1 MKTLLESMKDKNNK
15 IQKKLK
21 DRKLFNKIHVWEK
34 DAVADSVDIDKALET
49 IAQKLPQH
57 YFSNIDGIY
66 IGQFPELVKRQLSAV
81 YEDGA
86 IYVSNDVVNTTDLLQ
101 NIIHEMAHAIEQA
114 LGEKIQDNQELIH
127 EFVSKREK
135 LKEILGI
142 NGFETKN
149 QNFLEIDFNENFDQ
163 YLYQEIG
170 YPVLNTLTANLF
182 ISPYGATCYREYYAN
197 GFEHF
202 YLENFISVKTIS
214 PKLYSLLSKIETL
227 KFWRE

>member
-1 MKTLLESMKDKNNK
+1 MKTLTESMKDKNDK

-86 IYVSNDVVNTTDLLQ
+86 IYVTNDVVNTTDLLQ

-114 LGEKIQDNQELIH
+114 LGEKIQDNQDLIH
-127 EFVSKREK
+127 EFIVKREK

-149 QNFLEIDFNENFDQ
+149 QNFLQID
-163 YLYQEIG
+163 LYII
-170 YPVLNTLTANLF
+170 LN
-182 ISPYGATCYREYYAN
+182 I
-197 GFEHF
+197 
-202 YLENFISVKTIS
+202 
-214 PKLYSLLSKIETL
+214 
-227 KFWRE
+227 